1 MNDEYILNDKYR
13 TKVGER
19 DREVNKNQRNV

>member
-13 TKVGER
+13 TKVVER